1 MQTKTT
7 TTAKE
12 ANNQLKRTLVESKL
26 RMIRE
31 SHSLAL
37 RSTLAQHP
45 CVRSTLM
52 LLPPAL
58 RASATVD
65 MSTYTN
71 SVRIYISLRDL
82 DSFKDKTLTKVL
94 EKFSGDEWKA
104 LPSSAWAIGDK
115 PNVDYRFTR
124 RIPWDTHKLHRTAAY
139 KWLDIHAPYD
149 IPQSFEIEL
158 TLCAYVKGDSDMCR
172 IEVKGVK
179 EEVVTREVRVIRCGD
194 TEMPLL

>member
-1 MQTKTT
+1 MQTKTIK
-7 TTAKE
+7 AQD
-12 ANNQLKRTLVESKL
+12 ANNSMKRSLVEAKR

-31 SHSLAL
+31 SHSMAL

-45 CVRSTLM
+45 SVRAVLM

-58 RASATVD
+58 RHSASVD
-65 MSTYTN
+65 MSMYTN
-71 SVRIYISLRDL
+71 SVRMYVSIRDL
-82 DSFKDKTLTKVL
+82 ASFKDKALTSL
-94 EKFSGDEWKA
+94 LSKFAGDEWKTQ
-104 LPSSAWAIGDK
+104 PSSAWAIGDK

-139 KWLDIHAPYD
+139 KWLDIHAPYE

-158 TLCAYVKGDSDMCR
+158 TICAYVKGDSDMCR

>member
-7 TTAKE
+7 IKAQD
-12 ANNQLKRTLVESKL
+12 ANNSMKRTLVESKR
-26 RMIRE
+26 RMIRD
-31 SHSLAL
+31 SHTLVL
-37 RSTLAQHP
+37 RSTLPAHP

-58 RASATVD
+58 RASASVD
-65 MSTYTN
+65 LSTYTN
-71 SVRIYISLRDL
+71 SVRIYVSIRELST
-82 DSFKDKTLTKVL
+82 FKDKALISL
-94 EKFSGDEWKA
+94 LSKFAGEEWKP
-104 LPSSAWAIGDK
+104 LPSSAWAIGGN

-124 RIPWDTHKLHRTAAY
+124 RFPWDTHKLHRTAAY

-149 IPQSFEIEL
+149 IPSFFEIEL
-158 TLCAYVKGDSDMCR
+158 TICAYVKGDSDTCR

-179 EEVVTREVRVIRCGD
+179 EEVITREVRVIRCGD